1 MIYCCFFILEVGLG
15 TIGFHDGVSSVCRD
29 RVTDGFLHGKRF
41 TLESLLFDFL
51 NVMGITYVFFVW

>member
-1 MIYCCFFILEVGLG
+1 M
-15 TIGFHDGVSSVCRD
+15 
-29 RVTDGFLHGKRF
+29 TDGFLHGKRF